1 MPLTDLNI
9 VRLLVFSFVLGPNL
23 IPMLST
29 AFGQQQPTMTDPG
42 LKVEVVAE
50 GLDFPTSMS
59 FLESDDILVLEKD
72 DGKVERIIDGT
83 RSESPIL
90 DVPVVSN
97 GERGLLG
104 SAVTSGENDRYLF
117 LFYTESPTSY
127 DIENSSQD
135 SLPLGNR
142 LYRYE
147 IKDDR
152 LINPKLLLDL
162 PADVPAAAIPF
173 HTGGKVIIGPD
184 EYIYLVIGDLESRR
198 TQAQNIQD
206 GPEPDGTG
214 VIYKITQDGE
224 SVDNA
229 PLGVTDP
236 IDKFYA
242 YGIRNSFGM
251 DFDPVTGI
259 LWDTENGP
267 TYGDEINMVEAGF
280 NSGSLDIHGMSSD
293 YDISI
298 LDSLVDFDGKGR
310 YSEPEFT
317 WKVPVGVTA
326 LKFIDSDKYGENYEN
341 DMLVA
346 DVNYGNIYHF
356 ELNKNR
362 TGLSL
367 EGELKDKIADGP
379 EQLNNDILLGTGF
392 GGITDIEIGPD
403 GYIYVL
409 AIHRFHEDNTGSIFR
424 IVPVSE

>member
-1 MPLTDLNI
+1 MFQ
-9 VRLLVFSFVLGPNL
+9 LLP
-23 IPMLST
+23 
-29 AFGQQQPTMTDPG
+29 
-42 LKVEVVAE
+42 
-50 GLDFPTSMS
+50 
-59 FLESDDILVLEKD
+59 
-72 DGKVERIIDGT
+72 
-83 RSESPIL
+83 
-90 DVPVVSN
+90 
-97 GERGLLG
+97 
-104 SAVTSGENDRYLF
+104 
-117 LFYTESPTSY
+117 
-127 DIENSSQD
+127 
-135 SLPLGNR
+135 
-142 LYRYE
+142 
-147 IKDDR
+147 
-152 LINPKLLLDL
+152 
-162 PADVPAAAIPF
+162 IPF

-229 PLGVTDP
+229 PLGMYWILLTNFMRMV
-236 IDKFYA
+236 YE
-242 YGIRNSFGM
+242 NSFGM

-367 EGELKDKIADGP
+367 DG
-379 EQLNNDILLGTGF
+379 
-392 GGITDIEIGPD
+392 
-403 GYIYVL
+403 
-409 AIHRFHEDNTGSIFR
+409 
-424 IVPVSE
+424 